1 MRQYRHVAS
10 LSERVRSLVA
20 DVTPLRESPEFRRLF
35 AGETVSIIGT
45 QMTQVAIPVQMY
57 ELTHSSLNVGLL
69 GLAALIPLVIFGLL
83 GGSIADAV
91 DRRKL
96 VLLTSG
102 GLAALALLLVIQAAS
117 HWNQPWLLY
126 VIIAFQSALFGI
138 DSPARATFAPRLLP
152 ASQLPAVAALRQI
165 GFNIGMSFGPLIAGV
180 VIATA
185 GLKTAYAIDVVSFFF
200 AMYAVRRLPEMKP
213 EGGGTK
219 AGLRSVFEGFTY
231 LRTQP
236 VVLMTFAVDINA
248 MVFGMPRALF
258 PALAIMHFHGG
269 PQTVGFLYSA
279 PAIGALLGALVS
291 GPLGRVRRQGW
302 AVLISIGVWGL
313 AITGFGLTSTLWLG
327 LVMLGI
333 AGAADMVSAVFR
345 SAILQEATPDAM
357 RGRLSGVFLV
367 VVAGGPRLGD
377 LEAGSAAAL
386 VSPAFSVISGGL
398 ASIAGVVLLGALV
411 PSFARYRPAHLQ
423 DFNAQLDNPVGQ
435 ATMDEG
441 STVIQIA
448 EATAMRELSGP

>member
-1 MRQYRHVAS
+1 MAS
-10 LSERVRSLVA
+10 LSERLRLLVA

-35 AGETVSIIGT
+35 MGETVSIIGT

-57 ELTHSSLNVGLL
+57 QLTHSSLNVGLL
-69 GLAALIPLVIFGLL
+69 GLAALVPLIIFGLL

-96 VLLTSG
+96 ALLTSG
-102 GLAALALLLVIQAAS
+102 GLALMATLLVAQAAFE
-117 HWNQPWLLY
+117 WQQPWLLY
-126 VIIAFQSALFGI
+126 TITACQAGLFGI

-152 ASQLPAVAALRQI
+152 AAQLPAVAALRQI
-165 GFNIGMSFGPLIAGV
+165 GFNVGMSFGPLIAGV

-185 GLKTAYAIDVVSFFF
+185 GLRTAYAIDLVSFFF
-200 AMYAVRRLPEMKP
+200 AMYAVLRLPEMKP

-219 AGLRSVFEGFTY
+219 AGLSSVVEGFTY

-236 VVLMTFAVDINA
+236 VVLMTFAVDIVA

-258 PALAIMHFHGG
+258 PALAIDHFHGG
-269 PQTVGFLYSA
+269 AQTVGFLYSA
-279 PAIGALLGALVS
+279 PAIGALAAALIS

-302 AVLISIGVWGL
+302 AVLVAIAVWGL
-313 AITGFGLTSTLWLG
+313 AIAGFGLTSMLWLG
-327 LVMLGI
+327 LIMLGI

-357 RGRLSGVFLV
+357 RGRLNGVFLV

-377 LEAGSAAAL
+377 LEAGTAAAL
-386 VSPAFSVISGGL
+386 VSPTFSVVSGGL
-398 ASIAGVVLLGALV
+398 ACVAGVILLGATV
-411 PSFARYRPAHLQ
+411 RSFVRYRPAHLT
-423 DFNAQLDNPVGQ
+423 DFDEPVDDPVSQ
-435 ATMDEG
+435 APTEDG